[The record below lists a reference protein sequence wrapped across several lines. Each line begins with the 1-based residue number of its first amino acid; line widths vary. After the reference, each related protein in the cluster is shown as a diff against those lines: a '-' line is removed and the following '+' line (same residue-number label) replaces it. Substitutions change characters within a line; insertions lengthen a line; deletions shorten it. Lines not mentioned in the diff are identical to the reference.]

1 MIHCKNHN
9 KDGFTF
15 IELILAVTM
24 IGICIT
30 AIFTL
35 QTSLLT
41 SVAERS
47 DAIRRVLYTKNLLY
61 EYMYKISPET
71 IANPQTKKVE
81 EPSMQVILQ
90 AKPIPDK
97 SKLHQFQHVYIIWAD
112 QSWQRN
118 TIKYDQ
124 KLVTFAL
131 IPPPP
136 KEEKK

>member
-1 MIHCKNHN
+1 MIHCRNHN

-41 SVAERS
+41 SVAERA
-47 DAIRRVLYTKNLLY
+47 DAIRRILYTKNLLY
-61 EYMYKISPET
+61 DYMLDLNPQT
-71 IANPQTKKVE
+71 IAQPQTKKVE
-81 EPSMQVILQ
+81 DPSMQVVLQ
-90 AKPIPDK
+90 AKPMPER
-97 SKLHQFQHVYIIWAD
+97 SKLRQFQHIYILTGNA
-112 QSWQRN
+112 SWQRN
-118 TIKYDQ
+118 AISYDQ
-124 KLVTFAL
+124 TLVTFAFV
-131 IPPPP
+131 PPPP